1 MDLHPI
7 FVHFPIALLVVYGFM
22 ELIRFKKLT
31 DNESWNYAKA
41 GIVIVGIIF
50 AFIALSS
57 GEGAEE
63 AIEATNN
70 QLNLEITEVH
80 STFAGIATTIFL
92 ISAIGYLIWIIN
104 QLWLSKNYNKYWKF
118 ALKIQS
124 MILSKYII
132 IPIAILGIVAM
143 VITGALGGI
152 IVYGT
157 GKDPLADIIYH
168 LFF

>member
-7 FVHFPIALLVVYGFM
+7 FVHFPIALLLIYGFM
-22 ELIRFKKLT
+22 ELLRFKKLT

-41 GIVIVGIIF
+41 GMVIIGVIF
-50 AFIALSS
+50 AFIALAS

-63 AIEATNN
+63 AIEATGN

-80 STFAGIATTIFL
+80 SLFAGTATWIFA
-92 ISAIGYLIWIIN
+92 ISALGYLIFIIN
-104 QLWLSKNYNKYWKF
+104 KIWLFGNENKYWKF
-118 ALKIQS
+118 ALKLESI
-124 MILSKYII
+124 ILSKYII
-132 IPIAILGIVAM
+132 ILVAILGIIVMA
-143 VITGALGGI
+143 ITGALGGV

-157 GKDPLADIIYH
+157 GKDPLADMIYS